1 VTAVSVSSS
10 SSPRTAAPAAGARQ
24 LSRRQARR
32 VALAAQGFCDRRPLR
47 PDARALSRVVGR
59 TSLFQIDSVN
69 VVTRAHYMPLFSR
82 LGPYDQGVLERAFAR
97 RPRRLFEYWA
107 HEASLVPVGLQ
118 PALRFR
124 MARAHRQAW
133 GWMRRVAAEQPEL
146 VRFVRDEVEARGP
159 VTARDVEDDVPR
171 SKQHWGWNWS
181 DAKRALEWL
190 FWCGEVTSARRNGA
204 FERVYDLPERV
215 LPPEVVAAPTPDD
228 GEAHRI
234 LVEAAARA
242 HGVATEPC
250 LRDYFRLTPQETR
263 TAVTELV
270 EEGRLLPARVQG
282 WSRPAY
288 LHHHARLPRRV
299 SARALLSPFDPLVFE
314 RTRTERLFD
323 FRYRIEIYV
332 PAGKRVH
339 GYYVLPFLLGDR
351 LVARVDLKADRRADG
366 GAGVLRVH
374 AAFAEPDAPPE
385 TAAEL
390 AAELGSLAGWLGLS
404 DIDVA
409 PRGDLAGTLAAQVEA
424 M

>member
-1 VTAVSVSSS
+1 M
-10 SSPRTAAPAAGARQ
+10 R
-24 LSRRQARR
+24 LSRAQARR
-32 VALAAQGFCDRRPLR
+32 VALAAQGFCDRRPQR

-69 VVTRAHYMPLFSR
+69 VLTRAHYMPLFSR
-82 LGPYDQGVLERAFAR
+82 LGPYDVGVLDRAYAR

-107 HEASLVPVGLQ
+107 HEASLVPVHLQ

-133 GWMRRVAAEQPEL
+133 GGMRRIAQEQPEL
-146 VRFVRDEVEARGP
+146 VRFVREEVESRGP
-159 VTARDVEDDVPR
+159 VTARDVEHDVPR
-171 SKQHWGWNWS
+171 SKEGWGWNWS
-181 DAKRALEWL
+181 EAKRALEWL

-215 LPPEVVAAPTPDD
+215 LPHDVVTAPTPDD
-228 GEAHRI
+228 AQAHRI

-250 LRDYFRLTPQETR
+250 LRDYFRLAPAETQ
-263 TAVTELV
+263 TAVAELTESGTLQPV
-270 EEGRLLPARVQG
+270 EVEG

-288 LHHHARLPRRV
+288 LHHQARLPRRV

-314 RTRTERLFD
+314 RTRTERLFG

-332 PAGKRVH
+332 PADKRVH

-351 LVARVDLKADRRADG
+351 LVARVDLKADRKD
-366 GAGVLRVH
+366 GVLRVH
-374 AAFAEPDAPPE
+374 AAHAEPDAPPE

-390 AAELGSLAGWLGLS
+390 ARELGALAGWLGLA
-404 DIDVA
+404 DVSVS
-409 PRGDLAGTLAAQVEA
+409 PRGDLAGALAAEA
-424 M
+424 TVP